1 MRGGPSA
8 SPLLQNSRTNQ
19 EHTQVAAPQKPNN
32 NANNR
37 AQRDKGGNKT
47 PQIRVNDRIRAP
59 KVRVVT
65 AKGDQLGVMATR
77 DALAKAKEIGLD
89 LVEVA
94 PNADP
99 PVCRLI
105 DYGKFK
111 YMQAKLQ
118 KNNKSKVTKMK
129 EVKLRVGTDVNDYN
143 VKMARTEQF
152 LDHGHKV
159 RFQLCFRNRENAHRE
174 LGLDVMAKVVED
186 MKTMGQ
192 VDQAAKLAGNT
203 VTMVLAP
210 LPANQR
216 VKKFKKYEEAD
227 FDAESDEFDATDD
240 VSEE

>member
-1 MRGGPSA
+1 MP
-8 SPLLQNSRTNQ
+8 T
-19 EHTQVAAPQKPNN
+19 PQKNN
-32 NANNR
+32 NIPANRNK
-37 AQRDKGGNKT
+37 RDAAGKT

-59 KVRVVT
+59 RVRVVT

-77 DALAKAKEIGLD
+77 DALARAKEIGLD

-105 DYGKFK
+105 DYGKYK

-118 KNNKSKVTKMK
+118 KNNKARTVKMK
-129 EVKLRVGTDVNDYN
+129 EVKLRIGTDINDYN
-143 VKMARTEQF
+143 VKMGRTEQF

-159 RFQLCFRNRENAHRE
+159 RFQLRFRGRENAHQE
-174 LGLDVMAKVVED
+174 LGLELMAKVVED

-210 LPANQR
+210 LPAAQR
-216 VKKFKKYEEAD
+216 VRKFKKYEEAD
-227 FDAESDEFDATDD
+227 FDAESDEFDAVDEGDD
-240 VSEE
+240 MDA

>member
-1 MRGGPSA
+1 MP
-8 SPLLQNSRTNQ
+8 
-19 EHTQVAAPQKPNN
+19 APQKPNRP
-32 NANNR
+32 ANNNNR
-37 AQRDKGGNKT
+37 QKRDQGNKT

-65 AKGDQLGVMATR
+65 AKGDQLGVMNTR

-118 KNNKSKVTKMK
+118 KSNKAKTTKMK

-143 VKMARTEQF
+143 VKMGRTEQF

-159 RFQLCFRNRENAHRE
+159 RFQLRFKARENAHKE
-174 LGLDVMAKVVED
+174 LGMDVMAKVVED
-186 MKTMGQ
+186 MKTMGR
-192 VDQAAKLAGNT
+192 VDQPAKLAGNT

-210 LPANQR
+210 LPENQR
-216 VKKFKKYEEAD
+216 VRKFKKYEDEN
-227 FDAESDEFDATDD
+227 FDADSDEYDAKDED
-240 VSEE
+240 

>member
-1 MRGGPSA
+1 MP
-8 SPLLQNSRTNQ
+8 
-19 EHTQVAAPQKPNN
+19 APQKNN
-32 NANNR
+32 NAAARPNR
-37 AQRDKGGNKT
+37 REQNNKT
-47 PQIRVNDRIRAP
+47 PQVRVNDRIRAP
-59 KVRVVT
+59 RVRVVT
-65 AKGDQLGVMATR
+65 ATGDQLGVMATR
-77 DALAKAKEIGLD
+77 DALIRAKEIGLD

-111 YMQAKLQ
+111 YMQAKMQ
-118 KNNKSKVTKMK
+118 KNNKAKTVRMK
-129 EVKLRVGTDVNDYN
+129 EIKLRIGTDVNDYN

-159 RFQLCFRNRENAHRE
+159 RFQLRFRGRENAHQQ
-174 LGLDVMAKVVED
+174 LGLEVMAKVVED
-186 MKTMGQ
+186 MKTMGK

-203 VTMVLAP
+203 VTMVLTP
-210 LPANQR
+210 LPQAQR

-240 VSEE
+240 E

>member
-1 MRGGPSA
+1 M
-8 SPLLQNSRTNQ
+8 
-19 EHTQVAAPQKPNN
+19 AAPQKPNKP
-32 NANNR
+32 ANRPN
-37 AQRDKGGNKT
+37 RDKGSNNA

-65 AKGDQLGVMATR
+65 AQGDQLGVMATR

-159 RFQLCFRNRENAHRE
+159 RFQLRFRNRENAHRE

-192 VDQAAKLAGNT
+192 VDQLSAAR
-203 VTMVLAP
+203 P
-210 LPANQR
+210 
-216 VKKFKKYEEAD
+216 
-227 FDAESDEFDATDD
+227 
-240 VSEE
+240 

>member
-1 MRGGPSA
+1 M
-8 SPLLQNSRTNQ
+8 PLPPRPN
-19 EHTQVAAPQKPNN
+19 KPANN
-32 NANNR
+32 NNRNNR
-37 AQRDKGGNKT
+37 DRNSKA

-59 KVRVVT
+59 RVRVIT
-65 AKGDQLGVMATR
+65 AKGEQLGIMQTR
-77 DALAKAKEIGLD
+77 DALTKAKEIGLD

-105 DYGKFK
+105 DYGKYK

-118 KNNKSKVTKMK
+118 KGNKSKATRLK

-159 RFQLCFRNRENAHRE
+159 RFQLRFRARENAHKE
-174 LGLDVMAKVVED
+174 LGLEMMAKVVED

-203 VTMVLAP
+203 VTMVLTP
-210 LPANQR
+210 LPAAQR
-216 VKKFKKYEEAD
+216 VKKFKKYEEED
-227 FDAESDEFDATDD
+227 FDTESEEFDAKDESAED
-240 VSEE
+240 SGEE

>member
-1 MRGGPSA
+1 MALP
-8 SPLLQNSRTNQ
+8 P
-19 EHTQVAAPQKPNN
+19 KPNKP
-32 NANNR
+32 ANR
-37 AQRDKGGNKT
+37 QKRDQGNKT

-65 AKGDQLGVMATR
+65 AKGDQLGVMNTR

-105 DYGKFK
+105 DYGKYK

-118 KNNKSKVTKMK
+118 KTNKAKVTKMK

-159 RFQLCFRNRENAHRE
+159 RFQLRFRARENAHKE
-174 LGLDVMAKVVED
+174 LGMEMMAKVVED
-186 MKTMGQ
+186 MKTMAQ
-192 VDQAAKLAGNT
+192 VDQVAKLAGNT

-216 VKKFKKYEEAD
+216 VKKFKKYEDEN
-227 FDAESDEFDATDD
+227 FDTESEEYDATDD
-240 VSEE
+240 VAEE

>member
-1 MRGGPSA
+1 MLTVLPTTLHV
-8 SPLLQNSRTNQ
+8 PLPPRPN
-19 EHTQVAAPQKPNN
+19 KPANN
-32 NANNR
+32 NNRNNR
-37 AQRDKGGNKT
+37 DRNNRT
-47 PQIRVNDRIRAP
+47 PQVRVNDRIRAP

-65 AKGDQLGVMATR
+65 AKGDQLGIMQTR

-105 DYGKFK
+105 DYGKYK

-118 KNNKSKVTKMK
+118 KGNKAKATRLK

-143 VKMARTEQF
+143 VKMGRTEQF

-159 RFQLCFRNRENAHRE
+159 RFQLRFRARENAHKE
-174 LGLDVMAKVVED
+174 LGLEMMAKVVED

-192 VDQAAKLAGNT
+192 VDQPAKLAGNT

-210 LPANQR
+210 LPAAQR
-216 VKKFKKYEEAD
+216 VKKFKKYEDEN
-227 FDAESDEFDATDD
+227 FDTESEEFDAKDD
-240 VSEE
+240 EE

>member
-1 MRGGPSA
+1 MP
-8 SPLLQNSRTNQ
+8 T
-19 EHTQVAAPQKPNN
+19 PQKNN
-32 NANNR
+32 NP
-37 AQRDKGGNKT
+37 GGNRTKRDQHGKT

-59 KVRVVT
+59 RVRVVT

-77 DALAKAKEIGLD
+77 DALARAKEIGLD

-105 DYGKFK
+105 DYGKYK

-118 KNNKSKVTKMK
+118 KNNKARTVKMK
-129 EVKLRVGTDVNDYN
+129 EVKLRIGTDINDYN
-143 VKMARTEQF
+143 VKMGRTEQF

-159 RFQLCFRNRENAHRE
+159 RFQLRFRGRENAHQE
-174 LGLDVMAKVVED
+174 LGLELMAKVVED

-210 LPANQR
+210 LPAAQR
-216 VKKFKKYEEAD
+216 VRKFKKYEEED
-227 FDAESDEFDATDD
+227 FDADSDEFDAKDED
-240 VSEE
+240 A

>member
-1 MRGGPSA
+1 MRPA
-8 SPLLQNSRTNQ
+8 VNKETTTTLHVPLPPRPN
-19 EHTQVAAPQKPNN
+19 KPAGNN
-32 NANNR
+32 NRNNR
-37 AQRDKGGNKT
+37 DRNAKT
-47 PQIRVNDRIRAP
+47 PQVRVNDRIRAP

-65 AKGDQLGVMATR
+65 AKGDQLGIMQTR

-105 DYGKFK
+105 DYGKYK

-118 KNNKSKVTKMK
+118 KGNKAKTTRLK

-143 VKMARTEQF
+143 VKMGRTEQF

-159 RFQLCFRNRENAHRE
+159 RFQLRFRARENAHKE
-174 LGLDVMAKVVED
+174 LGLEMMAKVVED

-192 VDQAAKLAGNT
+192 VDQPAKLAGNT

-210 LPANQR
+210 LPVGQR
-216 VKKFKKYEEAD
+216 VKKFKKYEDEN
-227 FDAESDEFDATDD
+227 FDTESEEFDAQDD
-240 VSEE
+240 DE